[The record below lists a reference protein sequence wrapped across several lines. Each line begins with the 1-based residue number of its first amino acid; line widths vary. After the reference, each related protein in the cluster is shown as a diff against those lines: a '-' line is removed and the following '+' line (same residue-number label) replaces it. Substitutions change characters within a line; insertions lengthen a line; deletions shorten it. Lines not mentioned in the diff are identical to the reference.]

1 MNDNEWALAWGQGNI
16 EATPLVMS
24 RVASMVA
31 QNGHMPITNYII
43 ANDDEKKKL
52 DSFYPYSSIPYIDKQ
67 NISAVS
73 ILSSYMEKQ
82 ADKFDIGKPYKNTI
96 GGKTGTPERV
106 FVQNG
111 KTAKKNDAW
120 YICYIKDCNVN
131 GERHNL
137 AVAVRMERIN
147 SGLSGRAMNVVSD
160 VILPQLAKFNY
171 IQYRN

>member
-1 MNDNEWALAWGQGNI
+1 MKKDAKNNEKTI
-16 EATPLVMS
+16 V
-24 RVASMVA
+24 
-31 QNGHMPITNYII
+31 Y
-43 ANDDEKKKL
+43 
-52 DSFYPYSSIPYIDKQ
+52 FPYNKT
-67 NISAVS
+67 A
-73 ILSSYMEKQ
+73 MQ
-82 ADKFDIGKPYKNTI
+82 AYDCVGEFDKFKPYKNKI

-147 SGLSGRAMNVVSD
+147 SGLSGRAMNLVSD
-160 VILPQLAKFNY
+160 VILPQLAKLNY